1 MIVSFFRLLGGFSRS
16 REGVVAVE
24 GAILI
29 PVFAI
34 FMFAIYDFVSVYK
47 QIQRAHE
54 AYYAI
59 GDMITAAPDGTI
71 TCDMLDRI
79 SEVAWTSYKTG
90 NWAITDSADQTFPR
104 GGSENFRFQIRGLR
118 VLDLLDPEANPNNL
132 KARVEWAYHRTGS
145 NIANEAG
152 RVPGTLFGMPRELRA
167 PGEFFVRV
175 EGRIFA
181 YALFGRLR
189 VTDYLP
195 KLVYKATSTDFA
207 PRHVAEI
214 RLTGPKDAN
223 WCEDIA
229 SWESR

>member
-1 MIVSFFRLLGGFSRS
+1 MIKGFSGRMLRFMRS
-16 REGVVAVE
+16 TRGAVAVE

-59 GDMITAAPDGTI
+59 GDMITASPDGTI

-90 NWAITDSADQTFPR
+90 NWAVTDTVDQPFPR

-118 VLDLLDPEANPNNL
+118 VLDLTDPDANPNFL

-145 NIANEAG
+145 HIGNEA
-152 RVPGTLFGMPRELRA
+152 RRAPGTLFGMPPELRA

-195 KLVYKATSTDFA
+195 KLIYKVKNTDFA

-214 RLTGPKDAN
+214 RLTGPKVAN